1 MSRDRKN
8 DIHYIINLNYLSA
21 WCPMEMFSDADYFS
35 LELGNISVY
44 ILIVIPLIS
53 LQQNFRSTEERT
65 YWWVRCVSLSCT
77 CGFSGCVKNLDYRPF
92 YFFCWL
98 LFQNQ
103 HFNLFPVFLFA
114 ARADRPQRVQARLRR
129 PLRCLEFGN
138 HTGESQLD
146 KRNSCNQTNEQNQNE
161 IRFRYLVL
169 STFI

>member
-8 DIHYIINLNYLSA
+8 DIHYIINLNYVSA
-21 WCPMEMFSDADYFS
+21 WCPMEMFSDAGNFS

-44 ILIVIPLIS
+44 ILIQSSLLIS

-65 YWWVRCVSLSCT
+65 YWWIRCVSLSCT

-103 HFNLFPVFLFA
+103 HFNLFPVFFLQPERIDPSA
-114 ARADRPQRVQARLRR
+114 SRQGYDVRSDVWSLGIT
-129 PLRCLEFGN
+129 LV
-138 HTGESQLD
+138 S
-146 KRNSCNQTNEQNQNE
+146 RNSTNETAATKQMNRIKMKYVSGIQ
-161 IRFRYLVL
+161 F
-169 STFI
+169 